1 MKKRLL
7 CLCMSAILALGLFA
21 ACGGGATTG
30 GDATGG
36 GAAPPVAGAEVSE
49 RPFEGVTISVLV
61 PATPYV
67 DTLRRNIQEFTDLTG
82 IRVDFEQLENDQL
95 SNRIAVNAAAGG
107 TELDVIFYRPIQ
119 ENLAFT
125 ARGWLENLD
134 PFIAAAGDDYN
145 YMDFTESAREITS
158 ANGSAFGI
166 PLVTERMVVQFNI
179 DMLAQV
185 GYDSIPDTFDEFV
198 ALCEALLEAGITP
211 LGIRGEGNA
220 AVTQFSGF
228 LYGFGGD
235 FIDYDTGTA
244 LINTDEF
251 IRALQFY
258 GMLAD
263 RFAPMGVLNAGWPE
277 TQNWFAQGQVAM
289 RIDADSQYAYALDP
303 NASLVYD
310 RVGYGVIPG
319 ETRAARAPFSIV
331 AWAVGISSGSRN
343 TEASWEFIRWATS
356 KEMDVIAQ
364 QEGNFSARHST
375 WANPEASR
383 YIPPS
388 LVVVVEES
396 NQIARPFDRP
406 YMENAAEARAAI
418 GTLITMA
425 IEGVTEEQLRAAA
438 EDVNA
443 LVQRLLDEERNA

>member
-7 CLCMSAILALGLFA
+7 CICMSAILALGLFA
-21 ACGGGATTG
+21 ACGGGAT
-30 GDATGG
+30 GG
-36 GAAPPVAGAEVSE
+36 GAATGAGDSE

-107 TELDVIFYRPIQ
+107 TELDVVFYRPIQ

-125 ARGWLENLD
+125 TRGWLENLD
-134 PFIAAAGDDYN
+134 PFIAAAGDYD
-145 YMDFTESAREITS
+145 YMDFTESARKITS

-166 PLVTERMVVQFNI
+166 PLVTERMVVQFNTE
-179 DMLAQV
+179 MLAQV
-185 GYDSIPDTFDEFV
+185 GYDSTPDTFDEFV
-198 ALCEALLEAGITP
+198 ALCEALLAAGITP

-263 RFAPMGVLNAGWPE
+263 RFAPMGVLNAGWSE

-289 RIDADSQYAYALDP
+289 RIDADSQYAYAIDP

-356 KEMDVIAQ
+356 MEMDVIAQ

-383 YIPPS
+383 DIPPS
-388 LVVVVEES
+388 LVAVVEES
-396 NQIARPFDRP
+396 NKIARPFDRP

-418 GTLITMA
+418 GTLITLA
-425 IEGVTEEQLRAAA
+425 IEGATEEQLRASA